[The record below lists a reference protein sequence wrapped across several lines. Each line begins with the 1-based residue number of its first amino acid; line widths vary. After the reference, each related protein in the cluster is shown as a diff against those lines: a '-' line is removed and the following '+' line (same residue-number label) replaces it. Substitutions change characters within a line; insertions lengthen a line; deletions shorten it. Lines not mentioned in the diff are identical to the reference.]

1 MQQSL
6 TAAIDQTAKQ
16 KVRSSDIVF
25 SLKLFVLLVGSIIGC
40 YLASKSNVGCVAAGI
55 VLIGL
60 WQAHAVEL
68 QHQVLHG
75 LGFRNVRLNHFVGV
89 ILGLPMLVSYSGY
102 RASHLLH
109 HRLLGTPENK
119 EFFDYGDQY
128 GGKPLT
134 VYQIATRLLML
145 QHYKNF
151 ACSLR
156 LAILNRPFPG
166 ESQATSNRMRR
177 EYLLMLLGIV
187 ALLTIGYQFN
197 EWRPFLVWLC
207 SLTLIATPVHA
218 LIEMPEH
225 YLCDMTTTDVFANT
239 RSIKSNLFLT
249 WFTNGNNFHV
259 EHHLAPGLPM
269 EALPDLFEQNAGRH
283 KQVEMT
289 YREFFWRVWMNNR

>member
-6 TAAIDQTAKQ
+6 TAEADLGLRQ

-25 SLKLFVLLVGSIIGC
+25 SLKLAILTIGSVAGG
-40 YLASKSNVGCVAAGI
+40 YLASWHSTAFVVVGI
-55 VLIGL
+55 ILLGL

-75 LGFRNVRLNHFVGV
+75 LGYRNARINHLVGV
-89 ILGLPMLVSYSGY
+89 LLGLPMLVSYSGY
-102 RASHLLH
+102 RASHLRH
-109 HRLLGTPENK
+109 HRLLGTPDNK

-134 VYQIATRLLML
+134 IYQVALRLLML
-145 QHYKNF
+145 QHYVTF
-151 ACSLR
+151 ARSALTALR
-156 LAILNRPFPG
+156 NKPFDG
-166 ESQATSNRMRR
+166 ESKATSDRMRF
-177 EYLLMLLGIV
+177 EYLLMLAAIC
-187 ALLTIGYQFN
+187 ALLILGLWLH
-197 EWRPFLVWLC
+197 EWRPLIAWAASFALV
-207 SLTLIATPVHA
+207 ATPVHA

-249 WFTNGNNFHV
+249 WFTNGNNYHV

-269 EALPDLFEQNAGRH
+269 EALPDLFDQNVGKH
-283 KQVEMT
+283 QYVEPT
-289 YREFFWRVWMNNR
+289 YREFFHRVWMNNR